1 MSEMP
6 ILLIILRGVI
16 ARQRGPEKTPC
27 ILYLENWNVLFVHIL
42 NLCNF
47 LIKMARQLWKPSKL
61 FNKFKVTP
69 ILIFLKR
76 PNFEKKNHFIAFTRA
91 KLQKKV
97 NFEIL
102 VKIPP
107 FFLNEIFGGLGLWT
121 IWPSC
126 LSEVPN
132 NLQNQILGH
141 PDP

>member
-1 MSEMP
+1 ME
-6 ILLIILRGVI
+6 LLRVKEG
-16 ARQRGPEKTPC
+16 QKKTPC

-102 VKIPP
+102 VNIPP
-107 FFLNEIFGGLGLWT
+107 FFETKFFRTWPPCQR
-121 IWPSC
+121 IWHFC
-126 LSEVPN
+126 LSEVVENVTNRFHVPN